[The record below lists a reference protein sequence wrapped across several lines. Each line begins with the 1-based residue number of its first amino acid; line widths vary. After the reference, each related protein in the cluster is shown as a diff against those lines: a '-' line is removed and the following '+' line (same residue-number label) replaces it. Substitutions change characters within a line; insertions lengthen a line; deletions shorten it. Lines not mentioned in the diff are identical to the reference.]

1 MYFSFFNR
9 DLNMIGYLIFNKF
22 KNKKFGI
29 ILIVFS
35 FILFIFNIFSLIVIH
50 KFKKKENNNVI
61 QTDTTNTNISSNENN
76 NQINNDYDKVTIDQ
90 SGIINETDFIKEDD
104 INKI

>member
-1 MYFSFFNR
+1 M
-9 DLNMIGYLIFNKF
+9 
-22 KNKKFGI
+22 
-29 ILIVFS
+29 
-35 FILFIFNIFSLIVIH
+35 
-50 KFKKKENNNVI
+50 I
-61 QTDTTNTNISSNENN
+61 QTDTTNTDIISNENN